1 MIGVFPRYPDQPFVE
16 FENYITHEAARIP
29 GSVARVSVVTVRL
42 VRRRLPAA
50 VRRAASRQTGQTQH
64 HHLQ

>member
-1 MIGVFPRYPDQPFVE
+1 MIGVSPSYPEQPFGE
-16 FENYITHEAARIP
+16 FENFITHEATRTP
-29 GSVARVSVVTVRL
+29 GSVTRVSVVTVRL

-50 VRRAASRQTGQTQH
+50 VRRAASRQTGKTQH